1 MSKDVKDLVPEMR
14 DKVCDAVM
22 KMNKDAQLKW
32 LGVQCVAIT
41 ETKRELAVQMAY
53 YSRGRMAIGDVQ
65 KMYAAAG
72 LYPISEKEAREFN
85 TWTLNSKHIIGK
97 AVDIV
102 PVVKEKITWNVPSQ
116 VWERMGEIGKDCGLN
131 WGGDWKQKDY
141 PHFEID

>member
-1 MSKDVKDLVPEMR
+1 MSKDVNDLVPEMR

-72 LYPISEKEAREFN
+72 LYPKR
-85 TWTLNSKHIIGK
+85 KR
-97 AVDIV
+97 
-102 PVVKEKITWNVPSQ
+102 SQ
-116 VWERMGEIGKDCGLN
+116 RIQHMDA
-131 WGGDWKQKDY
+131 
-141 PHFEID
+141 